1 MHILLTGGTGLI
13 GSALRAELESQG
25 HSITLLTRS
34 VAKAG
39 GVPAVSSLDAIS
51 SSERIDAVV
60 NLAGAP
66 ISKRWTAAYKKQLL
80 TSRLDT
86 TKALNELILR
96 LETKPKV
103 LLSASAIGFYGS
115 QGDEAIDESYC
126 PNQAQDQFT
135 HQLCHAWEQEAQR
148 AGESGVSVR
157 IARLGVVLADQG
169 GALRS
174 MLPAFKLGLGG
185 KIGSGQQYFSWI
197 HIQDAV
203 AALSFLLNDEKATD
217 GAYNLTAT
225 NPVTNAEFSTAL
237 GTAIRRPARLPLP
250 AAMVRLL
257 FGEMGAAL
265 LLEGQRV
272 VPRKL
277 QAAGF
282 EFSYPD
288 INSALDSLQL

>member
-13 GSALRAELESQG
+13 GSALRTELKSQG

-39 GVPAVSSLDAIS
+39 SVPAVNSLDAIS
-51 SSERIDAVV
+51 SSERIDAVI

-80 TSRLDT
+80 ASRLEA

-115 QGDEAIDESYC
+115 LGDKTIDENYA
-126 PNQAQDQFT
+126 PTQAKDQFT

-148 AGESGVSVR
+148 AGEFGVSVR
-157 IARLGVVLADQG
+157 IARLGVVLAAQG

-174 MLPAFKLGLGG
+174 MLPAFKFGLGG
-185 KIGSGQQYFSWI
+185 RIGSGQQYFSWI

-203 AALSFLLNDEKATD
+203 AALSFLLNDEKAAD

-225 NPVTNAEFSTAL
+225 NPVTNAEFSAAL
-237 GTAIRRPARLPLP
+237 GAALRRPARLPLP
-250 AAMVRLL
+250 AAMVRLM

-282 EFSYPD
+282 EFRYPD
-288 INSALDSLQL
+288 INSALESLRL